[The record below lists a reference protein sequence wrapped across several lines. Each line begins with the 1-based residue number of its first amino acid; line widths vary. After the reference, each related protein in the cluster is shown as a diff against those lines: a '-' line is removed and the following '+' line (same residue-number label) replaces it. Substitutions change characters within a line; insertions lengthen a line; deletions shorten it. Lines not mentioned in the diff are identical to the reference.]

1 MTYAFSPQWKTPINK
16 LDVKR
21 KKETRNYTD
30 LKESNELHH
39 NRWNCMMQYKNL
51 LNLDLRS
58 FDEKPTIDS
67 STFVAAR
74 YNIHIDIIVRASTK
88 INGTLMVIQRLSSFF
103 YWCNP
108 RYVLHCII
116 LGTSICWLKLHRS
129 KLILNCYG
137 LQKCTNFGG
146 SDMQPLT
153 FLKSQNII
161 GYIRLKAYGKA

>member
-103 YWCNP
+103 YWFNP
-108 RYVLHCII
+108 RICITLHNSGYFHM
-116 LGTSICWLKLHRS
+116 LAKTSQVKTYTQLLWTTKMHQFWRI
-129 KLILNCYG
+129 
-137 LQKCTNFGG
+137 
-146 SDMQPLT
+146 
-153 FLKSQNII
+153 
-161 GYIRLKAYGKA
+161 